1 MHNSHY
7 ENTEVKTQ
15 LGGSKIV
22 RKVVIKNG
30 QGFKSVTK
38 FRNGKKVKTVKKHIP
53 TGHTRDI
60 LQGKFI
66 PGLFS
71 DCNCREK
78 SKTMKNKNKRAL
90 YN

>member
-7 ENTEVKTQ
+7 ENTEVKRQ
-15 LGGSKIV
+15 LGGSKTV
-22 RKVVIKNG
+22 RKVTIKNG
-30 QGFKSVTK
+30 KGYKSVTK

-53 TGHTRDI
+53 TDHIYLI

-78 SKTMKNKNKRAL
+78 SKTKKNKV
-90 YN
+90 

>member
-15 LGGSKIV
+15 LGGSKTV
-22 RKVVIKNG
+22 RKVIIKNG
-30 QGFKSVTK
+30 KGFKSVTK
-38 FRNGKKVKTVKKHIP
+38 FRNGKKMKTIKKHIP
-53 TGHTRDI
+53 TDHITLI
-60 LQGKFI
+60 LEGKFI

-71 DCNCREK
+71 DCDCREK
-78 SKTMKNKNKRAL
+78 SKTKKNKRAL